1 MPTLILHSLLAC
13 SLFASAAGHAQQ
25 HVSSSKLPAP
35 VSAAFAKKFNDVKS
49 VKWTKDG
56 SDYQA
61 DFNKEGKMT
70 LASFDDQGN
79 WIRTGVQLAAKE
91 LPDAVTRAIAK
102 FYHKYKVTACAQVA
116 DTEHDIYYEVI
127 AVKGAE
133 ILELH
138 FANNGSE
145 LRMEGEKEKDE
156 KDND

>member
-1 MPTLILHSLLAC
+1 MNTLARIPLLCC
-13 SLFASAAGHAQQ
+13 SLFVFATSHAQQ
-25 HVSSSKLPAP
+25 HVSASKLPAP
-35 VSAAFAKKFNDVKS
+35 VSAAFAKKFSDVKS

-79 WIRTGVQLAAKE
+79 WIRTGMQITAKE
-91 LPDAVTRAIAK
+91 LPDAVTRAIEK

-116 DTEHDIYYEVI
+116 DSEHASYYEVI
-127 AVKGAE
+127 AVRGSE

-138 FANNGSE
+138 FDTTGGELEVGSE
-145 LRMEGEKEKDE
+145 KDQDT